1 MKLADWANSVGVKYL
16 TAYRWFKDGKLPVSA
31 YQIAETG
38 TIIVEVDDNELS
50 ELESNNK
57 IGSNDEVSLLLKKA
71 VEYSIG
77 GLSISDF
84 ASYVITN
91 FSLKFFVKY
100 SGPKYSKIKP
110 KPEDIQ
116 NYYKKLIASAK
127 PELPKPEMFISDE
140 KIDISF
146 FRDVAEGKQI
156 TTDDLSVIFTEDINT
171 SNHSNEIKKNIDID
185 GLISKYE
192 ECSSNNDHTNST
204 HQPVNVD
211 NLELPSK
218 TKKGKKTSKKKDISN
233 VK

>member
-31 YQIAETG
+31 HQTETG
-38 TIIVEVDDNELS
+38 TIIVEADEFELS
-50 ELESNNK
+50 ELDVNNK
-57 IGSNDEVSLLLKKA
+57 MGSNDEISLLLKKA

-77 GLSISDF
+77 GLSISDY

-91 FSLKFFVKY
+91 FSLKSIVRD

-116 NYYKKLIASAK
+116 NHYKKLIAAAK

-140 KIDISF
+140 KIDMSF
-146 FRDVAEGKQI
+146 FKDAAEGEQL
-156 TTDDLSVIFTEDINT
+156 TTDDLSVIFTRDINT
-171 SNHSNEIKKNIDID
+171 SNHSNEIKKNIDIG

-218 TKKGKKTSKKKDISN
+218 TKKGKKTSKKKELNN